1 MMWWNGSWAWAWL
14 VMVPMMVAMWTV
26 AIWAITR
33 WTRDSNGSSTAVDQL
48 DRRLAAGD
56 IDVDEYRSRRAEL
69 ERR

>member
-14 VMVPMMVAMWTV
+14 VMVPMVVAMCAV

-33 WTRDSNGSSTAVDQL
+33 WAQTSSGSSTAVDQL
-48 DRRLAAGD
+48 DRRLAPGD
-56 IDVDEYRSRRAEL
+56 NDVEYRRRRAEL